1 MRLVPS
7 VIAELLMDIPEL
19 EQYLRPP
26 SKYKSHFSL
35 ESTLAELQL
44 YEAQLDIYSYS
55 YQACQAFESN
65 PFLPGIILMYGGEL
79 VGMIS
84 RRHFF
89 EQLSRPYGRE
99 LFLRRPVGNL
109 YRFVTVH
116 LMVIP
121 QQTLISKA
129 AQLVLSRPP
138 HLLYE
143 PVVVRQPSHQNSTV
157 GVYSH
162 LPTYKILDI
171 HQLLL
176 AQSQIHTLATEL
188 LHSLCEELS
197 VANKELKDLAY
208 IDPLTQVT
216 NRRRFEEYLQQQW
229 KQLLEAKL
237 YLSLIICDVDFF
249 KRFNDTHGH
258 QEGDRCLRSVAEAI
272 RRAARRPADLV
283 ARYGGEEFAVILPQ
297 TPAAGAIEVAKNIQG
312 AVRSLCL
319 PHAASPVS
327 SYVTLSLGI
336 ASLVPTSQMTS
347 ETLIE
352 CADRALYQAKQA
364 GRDRFKL
371 YTENT
376 T

>member
-1 MRLVPS
+1 M
-7 VIAELLMDIPEL
+7 ELPDL

-26 SKYKSHFSL
+26 TKYKTHFSL
-35 ESTLAELQL
+35 ESTLADLQL
-44 YEAQLDIYSYS
+44 YEAQLEIYSYS
-55 YQACQAFESN
+55 YQACRAFENN
-65 PFLPGIILMYGGEL
+65 PFLPGIVLMYKGEL

-84 RRHFF
+84 RQHFF

-99 LFLRRPVGNL
+99 LFLKRPISNL
-109 YRFVTVH
+109 YRFVTVN

-121 QQTLISKA
+121 QQVLISQA
-129 AQLVLSRPP
+129 AQQVLSRPP
-138 HLLYE
+138 NLLYE
-143 PVVVRQPSHQNSTV
+143 PVVVREQSNSQNAEST
-157 GVYSH
+157 GFNNH
-162 LPTYKILDI
+162 RPTYKILDV

-216 NRRRFEEYLQQQW
+216 NRRRFEEYLKQQW
-229 KQLLEAKL
+229 QQLLEAKL
-237 YLSLIICDVDFF
+237 SLSLIICDVDFF

-272 RRAARRPADLV
+272 QRAARRPADLV
-283 ARYGGEEFAVILPQ
+283 ARYGGEEFAIILPQ

-312 AVRSLCL
+312 AIRSLCL

-327 SYVTLSLGI
+327 SYVTLSLGM
-336 ASLVPTSQMTS
+336 ASLIPTSNMQY

-352 CADRALYQAKQA
+352 QADCALYQAKQA
-364 GRDRFKL
+364 GRDRFEL
-371 YTENT
+371 YKENSNFT
-376 T
+376 

>member
-1 MRLVPS
+1 M
-7 VIAELLMDIPEL
+7 ELPDL

-26 SKYKSHFSL
+26 TKYATHFSL
-35 ESTLAELQL
+35 ESTLADLQL
-44 YEAQLDIYSYS
+44 YKAQLEIYSYS
-55 YQACQAFESN
+55 YQACQAFENN
-65 PFLPGIILMYGGEL
+65 PFLPGIILTYKGEL

-84 RRHFF
+84 RQHFF

-99 LFLRRPVGNL
+99 LFLKRPIGNL
-109 YRFVTVH
+109 YRFVTVN

-121 QQTLISKA
+121 QQVSISKA
-129 AQLVLSRPP
+129 AQQVLSRPP

-143 PVVVRQPSHQNSTV
+143 PVVVREPSNSDC
-157 GVYSH
+157 
-162 LPTYKILDI
+162 PTYKILDV

-176 AQSQIHTLATEL
+176 AQSQIHALATDL
-188 LHSLCEELS
+188 LHRLCEELS

-208 IDPLTQVT
+208 IDSLTQVT

-229 KQLLEAKL
+229 QQLLEAKL
-237 YLSLIICDVDFF
+237 SLSLIICDVDFF
-249 KRFNDTHGH
+249 KRYNDTHGH

-272 RRAARRPADLV
+272 RKAARRPADLV

-312 AVRSLCL
+312 AIRRLCL

-336 ASLVPTSQMTS
+336 ASLIPTSQIQY
-347 ETLIE
+347 ETIVE
-352 CADRALYQAKQA
+352 KADSALYQAKKA
-364 GRDRFKL
+364 GRDRFAL
-371 YTENT
+371 HTENPNST
-376 T
+376 